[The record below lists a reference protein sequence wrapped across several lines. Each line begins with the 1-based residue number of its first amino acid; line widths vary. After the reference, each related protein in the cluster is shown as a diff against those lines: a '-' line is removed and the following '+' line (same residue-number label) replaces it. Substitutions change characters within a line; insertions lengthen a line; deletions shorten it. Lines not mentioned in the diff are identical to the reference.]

1 MVIPLSVMV
10 TGRGTVSTR
19 IKGRYHRGRPSRF
32 TSLLRP
38 VVFWNVTYKCNL
50 RCEHCYIR
58 AGPDVDR
65 PELSLEQALDVGR
78 QIIEQGIPL
87 VVFTGGEPLLSE
99 KFWRLA
105 ELFHREGRPKTS
117 VSTNGT
123 LITRANAER
132 LKRLGVMYVGV
143 SLDSLDP
150 ERHDRFRGMRG
161 AWRRAVEGMRNSVE
175 AGLPTGLRVTVTR
188 WNLDEVPRM
197 IDFAASL
204 GLQRVSV
211 YLLDTIGRAEGLL
224 KDLPRP
230 GELRALI
237 DRLIG
242 KAREYDG
249 VLEILLVRM
258 NFAGIYLADR
268 LSTTRREF
276 LEYLEL
282 LGHQGDC
289 GRKTIS
295 IYPDGTVRP
304 CQFLEH
310 IVVGDLRRQ
319 SLREILST
327 SNWRLRPFMET
338 HKHLRGPKC
347 SSCPFRQVCG
357 GGSRNRALTATGD
370 FWGDDPACFIDPQG
384 IAERWGIHGE
394 LGARVPEA

>member
-1 MVIPLSVMV
+1 MIPLSVMV

-58 AGPDVDR
+58 AGPDVKR
-65 PELSLEQALDVGR
+65 PELGMEQVLGVAR
-78 QIIEQGIPL
+78 QIVEQGIPL
-87 VVFTGGEPLLSE
+87 VVFTGGEPILSE
-99 KFWRLA
+99 KFWAAL
-105 ELFHREGRPKTS
+105 EYFHSVGRPKTS

-123 LITRANAER
+123 LITRDVAER
-132 LKRLGVMYVGV
+132 LKSLGITYVGI

-150 ERHDRFRGMRG
+150 EVHDRFRGARG
-161 AWRRAVEGMRNSVE
+161 AWKAAVRGMRNSVE
-175 AGLPTGLRVTVTR
+175 AGLPTGLRVTVSR
-188 WNLDEVPRM
+188 GNLDEIPRM
-197 IDFAASL
+197 IDFAADL
-204 GLQRVSV
+204 GLERVSV
-211 YLLDTIGRAEGLL
+211 YLLDTVGRGA
-224 KDLPRP
+224 DIA
-230 GELRALI
+230 GELPGPEQVRELV
-237 DRLIG
+237 DRLVE
-242 KAREYDG
+242 KARQYDG

-268 LSTTRREF
+268 LSKTPKEF
-276 LEYLEL
+276 AEYIEM

-310 IVVGDLRRQ
+310 IVIGDLRRQ
-319 SLREILST
+319 PLKEILSPE
-327 SNWRLRPFMET
+327 NPRLRPFLEV

-347 SSCPFRQVCG
+347 STCPFNKVCG
-357 GGSRNRALTATGD
+357 GGSRNRALVVNGD
-370 FWGDDPACFIDPQG
+370 FWGDEPLCFIDPHR
-384 IAERWGIHGE
+384 IAEKWGYK
-394 LGARVPEA
+394 P